1 MIQKIVLTRSDNFLK
16 KNHKNI
22 YLSRACFSYDLEKKL
37 PDGIKKLP
45 PHHWNDYDKLKRD
58 KEYFNELMDRIFPA
72 LIFTLNSSSKNKKS
86 KKFWKILITHWL
98 HSFIY
103 INFDHWEMIR
113 SLKLNEKKYFIDTF
127 QINDEDLIPN
137 TLEDYV
143 RLFGSDT
150 WRHMM
155 IIKILKFKFL
165 KNEKKIE
172 YQINHNLEN
181 DISKNRQTIEKY
193 QKNLIKK
200 IIIKFYNKIF
210 GFIIKKQ
217 IYFIARSYLGR
228 INEILLNFKLFQLPT
243 IFVPNI
249 YTLKSK
255 PNLEFRNKIDLNF
268 IPNNNFE
275 KFLKKELIN
284 QLPISFLEGFDEIE
298 SKIKDLNFPESP
310 NCIFVSNSHHKSVLS
325 RYCANNA
332 EKGCKIIHGQYGGS
346 YGQWDMHWLEEYYKT
361 ISDIYLTWGW
371 TDHFNTY
378 PLGMIRPIGPVRKKK
393 KNYKQ
398 LLMIGKT
405 VKSYGYSLD
414 SNSGACQSKNYLDDC
429 FLAIKN
435 LRADI
440 KENLKI
446 RLKPVGKGWDEKDRF
461 QDLLSENKVDMC
473 KESIFSVIK
482 KTKIYFATYNGTG
495 YLEALA
501 MNIPTVLFSN
511 PYDEKLRDDSLEYF
525 NLLEDSKIFFK
536 DPILATNHINQ
547 VWDKVDNWWLSEKVQ
562 SAREKFCNKYAKN
575 NNKILDD
582 IIKIF
587 KKEL

>member
-1 MIQKIVLTRSDNFLK
+1 MFQKIVLTKTDNFFK
-16 KNHKNI
+16 KNHKNT

-37 PDGIKKLP
+37 PNEIKKLS
-45 PHHWNDYDKLKRD
+45 PHHWNDYDKLKKD
-58 KEYFNELMDRIFPA
+58 KEYFNELIDRIFPA
-72 LIFTLNSSSKNKKS
+72 LLFALNSLKKKKYS

-113 SLKLNEKKYFIDTF
+113 NLKLKEKKYFIDTF
-127 QINDEDLIPN
+127 QINNEDIIPN
-137 TLEDYV
+137 TLEDYI
-143 RLFGSDT
+143 RLFGSDA
-150 WRHMM
+150 WRQIML
-155 IIKILKFKFL
+155 IKILKFKFL
-165 KNEKKIE
+165 KSKKKIE
-172 YQINHNLEN
+172 YLINNNLEN
-181 DISKNRQTIEKY
+181 DISKNRHIIEKY

-200 IIIKFYNKIF
+200 FIINSYNKIF

-217 IYFIARSYLGR
+217 NFLIARSYLGR
-228 INEILLNFKLFQLPT
+228 LNEILLNLKLFQLPT

-249 YTLKSK
+249 YTLSSK
-255 PNLEFRNKIDLNF
+255 PSLEFRGKITLNF
-268 IPNNNFE
+268 IPTNNFE
-275 KFLKKELIN
+275 KFLKKEIIN

-298 SKIKDLNFPESP
+298 NKIKDLNFPETP
-310 NCIFVSNSHHKSVLS
+310 KCIFVSNSHHKSVLS

-332 EKGCKIIHGQYGGS
+332 ENGCKIIHGQYGGS
-346 YGQWDMHWLEEYYKT
+346 YGQWDMHWLEKYYKS

-371 TDHFNTY
+371 TDHPNTY
-378 PLGMIRPIGPVRKKK
+378 PLGMLRPLGPVRKEK

-405 VKSYGYSLD
+405 IKSYGYSLD
-414 SNSGACQSKNYLDDC
+414 SNSRACQSKNYLNDC

-435 LRADI
+435 LRIDI

-446 RLKPVGKGWDEKDRF
+446 RLKPVGKGWEEKDRF
-461 QDLLSENKVDMC
+461 KDLLSANKIDMG

-495 YLEALA
+495 YLESLA

-511 PYDEKLRDDSLEYF
+511 PYDEKLRGDSLEYF
-525 NLLEDSKIFFK
+525 KLLEDNKIYFK

-547 VWDKVDNWWLSEKVQ
+547 VWDDVNKWWLSEKVQ
-562 SAREKFCNKYAKN
+562 SAREKFCLKYAKN
-575 NNKILDD
+575 NTKKLDD